1 MRVHVDSPNAPSIDD
16 DLASPLW
23 RLRRR
28 GAQTASDEREAR
40 QRASSMAKHFSSVCH
55 YLRFP
60 YQPIFLGFLS
70 SAQASSHRGP
80 SLHEPKQLA

>member
-16 DLASPLW
+16 DLASPLR

-40 QRASSMAKHFSSVCH
+40 QRTTAWPSISLLFAIICVSPTNRYFWAS
-55 YLRFP
+55 
-60 YQPIFLGFLS
+60 
-70 SAQASSHRGP
+70 
-80 SLHEPKQLA
+80 